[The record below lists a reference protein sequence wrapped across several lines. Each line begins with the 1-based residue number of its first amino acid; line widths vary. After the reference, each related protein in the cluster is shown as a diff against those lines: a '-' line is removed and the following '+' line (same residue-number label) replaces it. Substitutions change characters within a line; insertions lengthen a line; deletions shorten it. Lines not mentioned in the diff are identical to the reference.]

1 MTSTC
6 ESNIYPTDIVFSTM
20 SVADKSTDTLAYK
33 SDAIERLLIEKN
45 EVKRKYQCELMI
57 ANLEEDL
64 KQLND
69 DMDSNISKNNDFKKS
84 KHCRKMKRRKTT
96 MLKELSALEM
106 FNEQL
111 QSEGR
116 RGVSDAHL
124 AQTVGDHSQTSPT
137 TQAHTNLSAA
147 LMATWVSIFPI
158 INVVPFIISWR
169 FFY

>member
-1 MTSTC
+1 MA
-6 ESNIYPTDIVFSTM
+6 
-20 SVADKSTDTLAYK
+20 VAEKSTDKMAYT
-33 SDAIERLLIEKN
+33 SDAIERLLTEKN
-45 EVKRKYQCELMI
+45 EVKRKYQCELI
-57 ANLEEDL
+57 IEKIKEDL
-64 KQLND
+64 NQLND
-69 DMDSNISKNNDFKKS
+69 EMDLKMSKNCDFKKS

-147 LMATWVSIFPI
+147 LMATEVSIFSYYQ
-158 INVVPFIISWR
+158 INYWYHIQGKKC
-169 FFY
+169 